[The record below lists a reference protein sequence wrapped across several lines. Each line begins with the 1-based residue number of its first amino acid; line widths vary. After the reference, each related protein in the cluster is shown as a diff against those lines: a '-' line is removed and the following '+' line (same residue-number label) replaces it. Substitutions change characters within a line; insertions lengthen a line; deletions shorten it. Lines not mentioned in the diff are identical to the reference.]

1 MNLELLILFFMA
13 LGLDI
18 KTFTITDILVRF
30 MRFLPLL
37 IEHGHLIEL
46 GAPNTG
52 KSYISKRFNEIFELV
67 KALSVAHYLALSI
80 KIWMVIFVKKIKQS

>member
-52 KSYISKRFNEIFELV
+52 NHTFLKDSTRFLN
-67 KALSVAHYLALSI
+67 
-80 KIWMVIFVKKIKQS
+80 